1 MFKPIE
7 KKTAQR
13 LADWF
18 AFRQQLETSSTPLD
32 DVHLYFKKLPHVKV
46 YTDPYD
52 QSSWPTP
59 WELIDENEYCQFN
72 IILAICYTLQLTT
85 HFESVKPLIK
95 ISIDIINKT
104 VYYLLYINDK
114 VYGYDET
121 GWIPA
126 KTLPKTLSNL
136 KIYVMPPLH

>member
-7 KKTAQR
+7 KKTQQR
-13 LADWF
+13 LADWY

-32 DVHLYFKKLPHVKV
+32 DVHLYFEKLPHVKV

-72 IILAICYTLQLTT
+72 II
-85 HFESVKPLIK
+85 
-95 ISIDIINKT
+95 
-104 VYYLLYINDK
+104 
-114 VYGYDET
+114 
-121 GWIPA
+121 
-126 KTLPKTLSNL
+126 
-136 KIYVMPPLH
+136 